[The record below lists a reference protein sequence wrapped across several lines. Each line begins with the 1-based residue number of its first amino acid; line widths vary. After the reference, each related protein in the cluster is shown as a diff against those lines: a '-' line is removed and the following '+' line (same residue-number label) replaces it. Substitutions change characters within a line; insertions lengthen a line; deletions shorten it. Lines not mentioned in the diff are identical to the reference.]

1 MKPLSIMLIAG
12 EASGDL
18 LGAELVEALRVEL
31 AAAAA
36 QPTADVQP
44 LRTSLAPRFFGAGG
58 PRLAAAGVEL
68 AVDLTAHAVIG
79 LGDVLRKY
87 AFFRA
92 VKNQLLDL
100 AIARQPDAVVCVDFS
115 GFNRRFGHALKQH
128 VRARSSWFHAWNPK
142 LVQFV
147 SPQVWASRP
156 SRAEKMARDFDL
168 LLSIFPFEKDWYA
181 KRTPGF
187 HVEFVGHPMVDRHGA
202 HDPGHGAEARSP
214 LVVLLPGSRV
224 GELKRHLPP
233 MLGAWRQLRAA
244 RPDLRARMVLPKEEL
259 VTLAR
264 QFGGLDGIEI
274 QLGRLPDALRA
285 ATLALASTGTVT
297 LECAWFGVPTVAF
310 YKTSWSTYQVARRIV
325 TVTSLTMPNLL
336 AGETVFPEFVQ
347 HDVTADNLARAAGEL
362 LDSPER
368 RAQIRG
374 RLAEIVGTLGPPGA
388 ARRAARCIT
397 ELLFKSPRP

>member
-18 LGAELVEALRVEL
+18 LGAELVSALREEVAL
-31 AAAAA
+31 AAA

-44 LRTSLAPRFFGAGG
+44 LRASLAPRFFGAGG
-58 PRLAAAGVEL
+58 PRMAEAGVEI
-68 AVDLTAHAVIG
+68 AVDMTAHAVIG

-87 AFFRA
+87 SFFRR
-92 VKNQLLDL
+92 VKDQLLDL
-100 AIARQPDAVVCVDFS
+100 AIERQPDAVVCVDFS

-128 VRARSSWFHAWNPK
+128 VRARAGWFHAWDPR

-187 HVEFVGHPMVDRHGA
+187 RVEFVGHPMVDRYGA
-202 HDPGHGAEARSP
+202 RTELSRNESEAP

-233 MLGAWRQLRAA
+233 MLGAWRQLRSA
-244 RPDLRARMVLPKEEL
+244 RPNLRARMVLPKEEL
-259 VTLAR
+259 IELAR
-264 QFGGLDGIEI
+264 ALGSVDGIDL
-274 QLGRLPDALRA
+274 QLGDLPEALRA
-285 ATLALASTGTVT
+285 ATVAIASTGTVT
-297 LECAWFGVPTVAF
+297 MECAWFGVPTVTL
-310 YKTSWSTYQVARRIV
+310 YKTSWSTYQVGKRIV
-325 TVTSLTMPNLL
+325 TVPSLTMPNLL
-336 AGETVFPEFVQ
+336 AGGTVFPEFVQ
-347 HDVTADNLARAAGEL
+347 HDATGENLARAAGEL

-368 RAQIRG
+368 RERIRA
-374 RLAEIVGTLGPPGA
+374 RLAEVIATLGAPGA
-388 ARRAARCIT
+388 ARRAARCIA
-397 ELLFKSPRP
+397 ELIFNPPTR

>member
-1 MKPLSIMLIAG
+1 MKPISIMLIAG

-18 LGAELVEALRVEL
+18 LAAELVEGLRAEL
-31 AAAAA
+31 AAAGAV
-36 QPTADVQP
+36 PTADVQP
-44 LRTSLAPRFFGAGG
+44 LRTSLGPRFFGAGG

-68 AVDLTAHAVIG
+68 EFDLTAHSVIG

-87 AFFRA
+87 RFFRG
-92 VKNQLLDL
+92 VKERLLAL
-100 AIARQPDAVVCVDFS
+100 AIERQPDVVVCVDFS
-115 GFNRRFGHALKQH
+115 GFNRRFGHALKNH
-128 VRARSSWFHAWNPK
+128 VRSHTSWFHGWKPT

-187 HVEFVGHPMVDRHGA
+187 RVEFVGHPMVDRHG
-202 HDPGHGAEARSP
+202 PREAGLPANDKLP
-214 LVVLLPGSRV
+214 LVALLPGSRI
-224 GELKRHLPP
+224 GELNRHLPP

-259 VTLAR
+259 ATLAR
-264 QFGGLDGIEI
+264 QMGGLDGIEM
-274 QLGRLPDALRA
+274 QVGNLPEALRA
-285 ATLALASTGTVT
+285 ATIALASTGTVT
-297 LECAWFGVPTVAF
+297 MECAWFGVPTVAF
-310 YKTSWSTYQVARRIV
+310 YRTSWSTYQVARRIV
-325 TVTSLTMPNLL
+325 IVKSLTMPNLL

-347 HDVTADNLARAAGEL
+347 HDVTADNLARAASEL
-362 LDSPER
+362 LDRPER
-368 RAQIRG
+368 RERIRA
-374 RLAEIVGTLGPPGA
+374 RLAEIVATLGPPGA

-397 ELLFKSPRP
+397 ESLFNPPRP